1 MRHRQTHIE
10 QVRLQRFSDGRE
22 ISLEKV
28 VDVVLG
34 WYWRDAPFRRGGA
47 APTKS
52 TKPTGTLWPHVGA
65 PTSARSF
72 GFVPAGKPVPPRESA
87 ALQKHKSLP
96 VLHGL
101 MWERRPR
108 REALGWYWRDSPFRR
123 GGAAPTKAP
132 KHQSTKAYRRSL
144 PHVGAPTSARI
155 RQAGVESVLEFSEPL
170 QEGFFILHDEA
181 QLVGLGQLRTRARP
195 RDHNTG
201 LGRDGT

>member
-1 MRHRQTHIE
+1 MRHRQTYIE

-72 GFVPAGKPVPPRESA
+72 GFVPAGEPVPPRGSA

-108 REALGWYWRDSPFRR
+108 REAFGWYWRDSPFRR

-132 KHQSTKAYRRSL
+132 KHQSTKAPKHQSL
-144 PHVGAPTSARI
+144 PTLSASCGSADLGANPASWCRVSARVQ
-155 RQAGVESVLEFSEPL
+155 RAVAGR
-170 QEGFFILHDEA
+170 ILHP
-181 QLVGLGQLRTRARP
+181 P
-195 RDHNTG
+195 R
-201 LGRDGT
+201 

>member
-72 GFVPAGKPVPPRESA
+72 GLVLARQSVSPRGRSS
-87 ALQKHKSLP
+87 HKSTKTP
-96 VLHGL
+96 KHQ
-101 MWERRPR
+101 
-108 REALGWYWRDSPFRR
+108 S
-123 GGAAPTKAP
+123 TKAP

-144 PHVGAPTSARI
+144 PHAGAPTPARI

-201 LGRDGT
+201 LGRDRPRDLRT